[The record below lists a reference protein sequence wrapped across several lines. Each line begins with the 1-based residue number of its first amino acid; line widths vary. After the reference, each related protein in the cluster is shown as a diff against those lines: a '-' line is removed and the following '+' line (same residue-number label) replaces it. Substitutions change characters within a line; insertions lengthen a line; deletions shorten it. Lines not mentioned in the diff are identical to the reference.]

1 MIKFLRQPRTIA
13 QSTLESCRGAK
24 KKKTAEAEVTS
35 NDIVNIFKDREDPK
49 IVAWENYPLWLRN
62 LQYYSQKS
70 PLISVGMR
78 TGDPLSV
85 IIQYY
90 QLDHVTQLSDNLFEK
105 C

>member
-1 MIKFLRQPRTIA
+1 
-13 QSTLESCRGAK
+13 
-24 KKKTAEAEVTS
+24 VTS

-85 IIQYY
+85 II
-90 QLDHVTQLSDNLFEK
+90 
-105 C
+105 